1 VRNKNVLWTHLSSE
15 QEQESRKCGDDNK
28 HSNYVYVYIY
38 IMSLS
43 CLKILVSKARLS
55 SVKEAIAYFYDLPAS
70 YNKKL
75 SVSWYSPLPVFLLV
89 ISFNIRPS
97 FYVTLSLETRRSCSH
112 YVEETLQVK
121 CCVTYTRR
129 ATVRPIN
136 NQQSISQLFAIAL
149 F

>member
-1 VRNKNVLWTHLSSE
+1 MSS
-15 QEQESRKCGDDNK
+15 
-28 HSNYVYVYIY
+28 
-38 IMSLS
+38 S

-55 SVKEAIAYFYDLPAS
+55 SVKEAVAYFYDLPAS

-75 SVSWYSPLPVFLLV
+75 SDPWYSPLSVFLLV

-97 FYVTLSLETRRSCSH
+97 FYVTLSLETHRSCSH

-136 NQQSISQLFAIAL
+136 NQQSISQLFAIVSL
-149 F
+149 